1 MRWSLLLACLAF
13 AWPALA
19 QPVLF
24 TTQEH
29 DAILAHGP
37 WPPDM
42 PPDPSNRVSGKAG
55 AIAFGRTLFFNT
67 RLSESKDLSCA
78 SCHDP
83 ARAFA
88 DAKPRSIGIAPVDRN
103 SIALANLRLNRW
115 FGWDGKSDSLWAQ
128 SIHPI
133 LDRRELGATAE
144 LIAGRVADSADLRAA
159 YNSVFGTKLDGARP
173 EAVLVDLAK
182 ALAAYQET
190 LITPPTAFDRFRD
203 ALETDDR
210 AGIAAFPEAAKR
222 GLRLFLGR
230 GNCALCHSGPNFTNG
245 EFHDV
250 GISHFAAPGRVDPG
264 RHGGIAV
271 MRASPFNLLGPY
283 SDDAARGTAAPT
295 LFVEPLHRNWGEFRV
310 PSLRNVGAT
319 GPYMHDG
326 SLPDLVTVAQHYSD
340 IPEERLHADGERL
353 LVPLRLSADEI
364 ADLLAFLRSLDGDP
378 RERR

>member
-1 MRWSLLLACLAF
+1 MRRGLLLICLAF

-24 TTQEH
+24 TSQERE
-29 DAILAHGP
+29 AIMSHGP
-37 WPPDM
+37 WPPDI
-42 PPDPSNRVSGKAG
+42 PPDPSNRVSGKAE
-55 AIAFGRTLFFNT
+55 AIAFGRLLFFDT
-67 RLSESKDLSCA
+67 RLSESGDRSCA

-88 DAKPRSIGIAPVDRN
+88 DAKPRSVGIAPVDRN

-159 YNSVFGTKLDGARP
+159 YGSVFGTRPAGARP
-173 EAVLVDLAK
+173 ETLLVDLAK

-190 LITPPTAFDRFRD
+190 LTTPSTAFDRFRD
-203 ALETDDR
+203 ALETDDW
-210 AGIAAFPEAAKR
+210 AAIAAYPEAAKR

-250 GISHFAAPGRVDPG
+250 GIRHFAAPGRVDPG
-264 RHGGIAV
+264 RHGGIAA
-271 MRASPFNLLGPY
+271 MKASPFNLLGPY
-283 SDDAARGTAAPT
+283 SDDAARSTAAPT
-295 LFVEPLHRNWGEFRV
+295 RFVEPLHRNWGEFRV

-319 GPYMHDG
+319 APYMHDG
-326 SLPDLVTVAQHYSD
+326 SLPDLAAVARHYSD

>member
-1 MRWSLLLACLAF
+1 VRWSLLLACLAF